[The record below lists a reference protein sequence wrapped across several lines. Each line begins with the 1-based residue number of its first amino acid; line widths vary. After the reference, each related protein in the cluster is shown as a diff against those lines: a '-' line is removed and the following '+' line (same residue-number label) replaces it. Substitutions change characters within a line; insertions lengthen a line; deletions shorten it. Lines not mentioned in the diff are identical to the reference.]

1 LTIWH
6 FLFILAK
13 PTPLATSP
21 PGKENHPLEPLMNL
35 MLCRRATFTF
45 ALPAL
50 LFLARVDAAHGGSIT
65 IPSSA
70 QTAEGSSAGYYG
82 TNEGLVS
89 QELYEPADMPSL
101 AVGDV
106 ITGFSLR
113 LDGSGVYESAPYP
126 SSPMTWS
133 EFNIEIGVGNAT
145 LTSTFANNFASTPTV
160 VRSGSLTMGTGFFPY
175 VNDGGP
181 EPWSTEIAFTTP
193 YTYTGGPLLFQ
204 VNDVSPSQLLVID
217 AMSTGQTT
225 GQSVF
230 NAGNANATTSNEG
243 PYPGYNWA
251 MQLDVTP
258 VPEPSSLLLLAT
270 GILGMAGAFWRL
282 KGAGIRRSGW

>member
-1 LTIWH
+1 
-6 FLFILAK
+6 LAFSAYPRQTNTFGDLNSWQRK
-13 PTPLATSP
+13 S
-21 PGKENHPLEPLMNL
+21 PLEPLMYL
-35 MLCRRATFTF
+35 MLCRRATFTL

-50 LFLARVDAAHGGSIT
+50 LFLSRADAALGAVIT

-70 QTAEGSSAGYYG
+70 QTAEGSSSGYYG

-126 SSPMTWS
+126 PSSPVTWS
-133 EFNIEIGVGNAT
+133 EFNITVGPGNGS

-181 EPWSTEIAFTTP
+181 EPWSTEITFATP
-193 YTYTGGPLLFQ
+193 YTYTGGPLLIQ

-217 AMSTGQTT
+217 SMSTGQTT
-225 GQSVF
+225 GESTF
-230 NAGNANATTSNEG
+230 NAGNANATSANEG

-270 GILGMAGAFWRL
+270 GILAMAGASWRF
-282 KGAGIRRSGW
+282 KGAGTHRT